1 MKQEDSENLGT
12 DPEVNTETD
21 NRAQIARQNKGTTTE
36 MKTVIKQL

>member
-21 NRAQIARQNKGTTTE
+21 NRAQLARQNKGTTE

>member
-12 DPEVNTETD
+12 DLVVNIETD
-21 NRAQIARQNKGTTTE
+21 NREQIARQNKGTTTE